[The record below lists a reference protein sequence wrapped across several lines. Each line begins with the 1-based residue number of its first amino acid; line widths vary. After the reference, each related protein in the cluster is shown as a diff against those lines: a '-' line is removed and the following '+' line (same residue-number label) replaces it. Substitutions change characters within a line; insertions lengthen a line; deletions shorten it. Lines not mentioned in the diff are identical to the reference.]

1 MEEMMGEKKKAD
13 KKKADKKKM
22 NKRTGKIVLF
32 CIVSLFAAFV
42 YAYMA
47 YVSYHNGAT
56 LSVYERSEDAS
67 RLIPVSDG
75 TVIETAF
82 AAGDIGTDTIYGVEL
97 YMDTGGNMVNG
108 VICVNLLNGAGD
120 VLAQAEKTSII
131 ETDGRFVFESPVT
144 CAAGEEMTLQIIC
157 SGFTAEGA
165 ASVLC
170 SDTASGDTAYA
181 PALGV
186 IVSGKDVFFTV
197 QNVIYL
203 ILLAVIVAV
212 FAILLL
218 GAPDR
223 VRMENIY
230 LIAGLGLG
238 IVFVLLIPMLAVPDE
253 AVHLYTAYDVSDT
266 LMGTHEDTIVMRAD
280 DAYRY
285 YNAKEPDRGDYVS
298 EYSGIFAGVGNAA
311 PVQTNI
317 AATGSPRYIY
327 ILSAL
332 GITLGRLFGWSTTL
346 TYLMGR
352 LFNMLA
358 FVAAVYY
365 SIRRMPFAKGVVFVW
380 ALLPITLQQT
390 GSYSYDAPINTL
402 SILIIASTLNLA
414 YRTEHDRKK
423 DRITAIVLLVSCIL
437 LIPCKGHA
445 LLPLVALPL
454 MLLPKYVK
462 EHRETVTAWKNKI
475 RPWMKKAAVLC
486 LALVIIAAAVVGIRL
501 LRSLTAPENINNNY
515 IAWADQN
522 GYTVGFFIK
531 NPVRLLEILI
541 NTAWFKGDM
550 YLSQMLGG
558 SLGWLDIEI
567 PWMFV
572 IGFLFLLVYAAM
584 RREHETQLIPVGDR
598 IWMILVFV
606 GVCALAVAGMLL
618 YWTPNSIYT
627 VEGVQGRYFLP
638 ALVLGVLALRTRK
651 TTVSEN
657 ADTYVMLWTVI
668 LHLFV
673 VTAVF
678 KNIL

>member
-1 MEEMMGEKKKAD
+1 MGEEKKTD
-13 KKKADKKKM
+13 KK
-22 NKRTGKIVLF
+22 TGRIVLL
-32 CIVSLFAAFV
+32 CMVSLFAVFV

-47 YVSYHNGAT
+47 YVSYHNGDAI
-56 LSVYERSEDAS
+56 SVYERSEDAS
-67 RLIPVSDG
+67 HMVSVSDG

-82 AAGDIGTDTIYGVEL
+82 TTSDINTNTIYGIEL
-97 YMDTGGNMVNG
+97 YMNTGGNMVDG
-108 VICVNLLNGAGD
+108 VICVNLLNGEGD
-120 VLAQAEKTSII
+120 VLARAQKTSVI

-144 CAAGEEMTLQIIC
+144 CAVGEELTLQITC
-157 SGFTAEGA
+157 SGFAAEGA
-165 ASVLC
+165 VSILC
-170 SDTASGDTAYA
+170 SDAAQSDTAFA

-186 IVSGKDVFFTV
+186 IASGRDVFLTV

-203 ILLAVIVAV
+203 ILIAVIVCV

-218 GAPDR
+218 GVR
-223 VRMENIY
+223 NRMENIY

-238 IVFVLLIPMLAVPDE
+238 VIFILLIPMLAVPDE
-253 AVHLYTAYDVSDT
+253 AVHLYTAYDVSDI
-266 LMGTHEDTIVMRAD
+266 LLGTHGDTVTMRTD

-298 EYSGIFAGVGNAA
+298 EYDGIFAGVGNAELI
-311 PVQTNI
+311 QTNI
-317 AATGSPRYIY
+317 TATGSPRYIY
-327 ILSAL
+327 ILPAM
-332 GITLGRLFGWSTTL
+332 GITLGRLLGLSTTL
-346 TYLMGR
+346 TYLLGR

-365 SIRRMPFAKGVVFVW
+365 SIKRMPFAKGVVFVW

-390 GSYSYDAPINTL
+390 GSFSYDAPVNTL

-414 YRTEHDRKK
+414 YRAEHNRKK
-423 DRITAIVLLVSCIL
+423 DRITAIVLLTSCVL
-437 LIPCKGHA
+437 LFPCKGHA
-445 LLPLVALPL
+445 LLPLVVLPL
-454 MLLPKYVK
+454 MLIPKYVK
-462 EHRETVTAWKNKI
+462 THRDTVSSWKNKI
-475 RPWMKKAAVLC
+475 RPWMKA
-486 LALVIIAAAVVGIRL
+486 AAAVCLVLILAIAGFAGIRL
-501 LRSLTAPENINNNY
+501 MRSLTAPGNINNNY
-515 IAWADQN
+515 IAWANQN
-522 GYTVGFFIK
+522 GYTVGFFIR

-567 PWMFV
+567 PWMLV

-584 RREHETQLIPVGDR
+584 RRERESQPVSVGDR
-598 IWMILVFV
+598 IWMILVFA
-606 GVCALAVAGMLL
+606 GVCALAVAAMLL
-618 YWTPNSIYT
+618 YWTPNTIYT